1 MWNTTLM
8 RRIAS
13 LEKIYTRVDTAQSAF
28 RARAAARGIP
38 VECPSRCG
46 SCCIHFVP
54 DMVPMEADRI
64 AYFILT
70 ERPALVDRFHEA
82 KASAE
87 ARDGA
92 CPFWNPD
99 TPGANCMI
107 YPGRPLICRLF
118 GFCSILDKTGEPS
131 FALCRQMPFLRG
143 REERFF
149 SGRSFMDG
157 IFGAIPPVMSDFA
170 REVMALDPEG
180 AGLRAS
186 ITKALPD
193 AFARVGLT
201 LAYASEEDR
210 RSGLS
215 PASAATAADAIAKAA
230 AAAEAADPDDEPDD
244 FPLAS

>member
-1 MWNTTLM
+1 MEHSMWNTTLM

-13 LEKIYTRVDTAQSAF
+13 LEKIYARVDTAQSAF
-28 RARAAARGIP
+28 RTMAASRNIP
-38 VECPSRCG
+38 VECPPRCG

-54 DMVPMEADRI
+54 DLVPVEADRL

-70 ERPALVDRFHEA
+70 ERPAMVERFHEA

-99 TPGANCMI
+99 RPGANCMV

-118 GFCSILDKTGEPS
+118 GFCSTLSKTGEPS
-131 FALCRQMPFLRG
+131 FALCRQMPLLRG
-143 REERFF
+143 RQERLFT
-149 SGRSFMDG
+149 GMDFMEG
-157 IFGAIPPVMSDFA
+157 IFGATPPVMSDFA
-170 REVMALDPEG
+170 RQVMALDPEG

-186 ITKALPD
+186 ITLALPD

-210 RSGLS
+210 HSGFGL
-215 PASAATAADAIAKAA
+215 ASAVAAD
-230 AAAEAADPDDEPDD
+230 ADPDDEPDD

>member
-1 MWNTTLM
+1 MEHSMWNTTLM

-13 LEKIYTRVDTAQSAF
+13 LEKIYSRVESAQSDF
-28 RARAAARGIP
+28 RAQASARGIP

-46 SCCIHFVP
+46 SCCLHFVP
-54 DMVPMEADRI
+54 DLVPVEADRL

-70 ERPALVDRFHEA
+70 ERPAMVDRFHEM
-82 KASAE
+82 KASAD
-87 ARDGA
+87 ASGGA

-118 GFCSILDKTGEPS
+118 GFCSIQDKTGEPS
-131 FALCRQMPFLRG
+131 FALCRQMPLL
-143 REERFF
+143 
-149 SGRSFMDG
+149 SGRQERLFTGRYFMEG
-157 IFGAIPPVMSDFA
+157 IFGAIPPVMSDFS

-180 AGLRAS
+180 AGLRDS
-186 ITKALPD
+186 ITRALPD
-193 AFARVGLT
+193 AFARAGLI

-210 RSGLS
+210 HSALGLA
-215 PASAATAADAIAKAA
+215 PAVAVSAR
-230 AAAEAADPDDEPDD
+230 PDDEPDD

>member
-28 RARAAARGIP
+28 RAQAAAHGIP

-54 DMVPMEADRI
+54 DMVPAEADRL

-70 ERPALVDRFHEA
+70 ERPALVNRFHEA

-118 GFCSILDKTGEPS
+118 GFCSSLDKTGEPR
-131 FALCRQMPFLRG
+131 FALCRQMPLLRG

-149 SGRSFMDG
+149 TGHGFMEG

-186 ITKALPD
+186 ITRTLPD

-210 RSGLS
+210 HYGHGL
-215 PASAATAADAIAKAA
+215 ASAVAEAAEVAA
-230 AAAEAADPDDEPDD
+230 AATVAEPDDEPDD